1 MKQRHPSNA
10 GFTLVELSIVLV
22 IIGLIIGGVLSGR
35 QIMKNAQITNAVN
48 SIQAYQAQFHT
59 YVQNYGAIPGDDANA
74 TGRFTNSSVTNI
86 ANGDGSGILGGTF
99 NSTLATDDTYLL
111 WIHLRAAGLVKNQ
124 AMNASNTIPQPA
136 NPFGGIY
143 GFQNGA
149 FGITTNVLCVNNV
162 PGDAAEAIDS
172 RLDDGA
178 SGTGSIQAVSETPS
192 SSTASKATSGATP
205 DPTYGSGNTY
215 TMCVGM

>member
-1 MKQRHPSNA
+1 MKQRRNSAA

-48 SIQAYQAQFHT
+48 SIQAYQAQFQT
-59 YVQNYGAIPGDDANA
+59 YVQNYSVMPGDDVNA
-74 TGRFTNSSVTNI
+74 TGRFTNSSVANI
-86 ANGDGSGILGGTF
+86 KNGDGSGILEGTF
-99 NSTLATDDTYLL
+99 NSTLATDDTYLV

-124 AMNASNTIPQPA
+124 AMNASSTISQPA
-136 NPFGGIY
+136 NPYGGIY

-149 FGITTNVLCVNNV
+149 FGITTNVLCLNNV

-178 SGTGSIQAVSETPS
+178 SGTGSIQAIAETPS
-192 SSTASKATSGATP
+192 STTASKATSGATP
-205 DPTYGSGNTY
+205 DTAYSFGNTY